1 MHVSKIIIR
10 EEHKMKKLIALLL
23 TLAFILSLSCAALAE
38 NKLEK
43 ILSIGEITFA
53 TSPDFAPSEFINPNA
68 TGDDQYVGADVELAK
83 YIAQGLGVQQSALK
97 TCSCPPSSISART
110 KTAKACWC

>member
-1 MHVSKIIIR
+1 
-10 EEHKMKKLIALLL
+10 MKKLIALLL
-23 TLAFILSLSCAALAE
+23 TLAFILSLSCTALAE

-68 TGDDQYVGADVELAK
+68 TAT
-83 YIAQGLGVQQSALK
+83 IS
-97 TCSCPPSSISART
+97 TSART
-110 KTAKACWC
+110 LSWPSTSPRVWA

>member
-1 MHVSKIIIR
+1 MHVSKIIIQ

-43 ILSIGEITFA
+43 ILSIGRNHLRHLSRLCSQRIH
-53 TSPDFAPSEFINPNA
+53 
-68 TGDDQYVGADVELAK
+68 
-83 YIAQGLGVQQSALK
+83 QSQRYGRR
-97 TCSCPPSSISART
+97 SVRRRGR
-110 KTAKACWC
+110 

>member
-1 MHVSKIIIR
+1 MHVSKIIIQ

-53 TSPDFAPSEFINPNA
+53 TLS
-68 TGDDQYVGADVELAK
+68 
-83 YIAQGLGVQQSALK
+83 
-97 TCSCPPSSISART
+97 T
-110 KTAKACWC
+110 KAGFVIVSRRGR